1 MWQGGE
7 TFDRCMCVWYVK
19 QHASCELLPVISC
32 YYISLPS
39 PASLGRRGEAK
50 PKTFA
55 SKFSVRNEM
64 LERIAARGSSRGRGT
79 WATDWGMCQHLFLLS
94 DLGKTFYP
102 APPPEEPPPLPHSD
116 SAVSRCFD
124 AWHSCL
130 ALWLDNTLDMGTEKG
145 RGPTRCGVI

>member
-1 MWQGGE
+1 M
-7 TFDRCMCVWYVK
+7 
-19 QHASCELLPVISC
+19 
-32 YYISLPS
+32 
-39 PASLGRRGEAK
+39 RREEAK
-50 PKTFA
+50 PKTSA

-64 LERIAARGSSRGRGT
+64 LERIAERERT

-102 APPPEEPPPLPHSD
+102 APPPPVEPPPLPHSD

-130 ALWLDNTLDMGTEKG
+130 ALWLDNTLDMGTENGRGRG
-145 RGPTRCGVI
+145 RGPIAVLFEISEMFYKTFGTATTPPSWLTWLNGCHIIAVK